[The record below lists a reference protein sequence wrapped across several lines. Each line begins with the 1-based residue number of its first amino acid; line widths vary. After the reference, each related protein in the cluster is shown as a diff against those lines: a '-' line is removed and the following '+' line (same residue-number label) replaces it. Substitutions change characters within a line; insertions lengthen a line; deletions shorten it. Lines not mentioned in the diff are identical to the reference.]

1 MRFHLAPLDRTGWAG
16 ISLHLVER
24 EDGIVFK
31 HAVADE
37 TYLPGAR
44 APDTAS
50 VHKSCSVK
58 TSVLAFKQSMNIL
71 FRPIDRMGRILLLFF
86 VYLTRSQ

>member
-1 MRFHLAPLDRTGWAG
+1 MPIDRMRFHLAPLDRTGWAA
-16 ISLHLVER
+16 ISFHLVER

-44 APDTAS
+44 APDTGI
-50 VHKSCSVK
+50 CPPE
-58 TSVLAFKQSMNIL
+58 L
-71 FRPIDRMGRILLLFF
+71 FREDFCVSI
-86 VYLTRSQ
+86 